1 MVTARRLPDL
11 RPLHRPISAEVS
23 IRVAASLAILGACG
37 PAQEDSARRPDTAAL
52 PVSRVVDG
60 DTFHVL
66 RGSRDL
72 TVRLIGIDA
81 PEVGWYGGDPECYG
95 ARSGRFLV
103 RLIEDE
109 VVRLEFD
116 RERLDPYGR
125 TLAYAYLPGRG
136 MVNVV
141 MVRRGLAAV
150 KIFPPN
156 DRHEGRLRRAEAAA
170 QGAGAGLWS
179 TCP

>member
-11 RPLHRPISAEVS
+11 RPLRRPISADTS
-23 IRVAASLAILGACG
+23 IRVAASLAILAACG
-37 PAQEDSARRPDTAAL
+37 LAQEGPARRLDTAAL

-60 DTFHVL
+60 DTLHVL
-66 RGSRDL
+66 HGSRDL
-72 TVRLIGIDA
+72 IVRLIGIDA

-109 VVRLEFD
+109 EVRLEFD
-116 RERLDPYGR
+116 RERMDPYGR

-141 MVRRGLAAV
+141 LVRRGLAV
-150 KIFPPN
+150 VTIFPPN

-179 TCP
+179 SCP